1 MVADLRRGAGRGVGS
16 GRQVDQPAEDSDG
29 AAAQPSED
37 PVPGAEHTTD
47 VPAGRAGAPGADH
60 RSAARRGAEPALWD
74 VDTASAGPGGPPLHA
89 DDLPDGVVVADARG
103 RIVLFNTLAAQLT
116 GVPAESAIGRDYRVA
131 LPLNGLDG
139 NNWWE
144 SSDPYGGDR
153 ERTRQPERML
163 CLPDEREILVAAR
176 YVRARPGGALV
187 RLVVT
192 LRDASSRAERS
203 RADLVSEVAHEL
215 RSPLT
220 SVKGFTSTLLNKWER
235 LTDKQKLFMLETVN
249 ADADRVTRL
258 IHDLLDVSRIESGRL
273 EVRRQV
279 VDLPAA
285 VRRLVA
291 SRVASG
297 YPEERF
303 RVETRGE
310 LPQMWL
316 DADKLEQILSNLV
329 ENGVRH
335 GAGTVSIVIEPCEGG
350 AAVSVR
356 DEGQG
361 IAPETIPR
369 VFRQFWRS
377 KRRGGTGLGLFIV
390 KGLVEA
396 HGGTITV
403 GRAPNGGAE
412 FRFTMPAGTPEFV

>member
-1 MVADLRRGAGRGVGS
+1 MSGSADGGGIRL
-16 GRQVDQPAEDSDG
+16 PAPPTAPVR
-29 AAAQPSED
+29 AAAD
-37 PVPGAEHTTD
+37 PH
-47 VPAGRAGAPGADH
+47 PA
-60 RSAARRGAEPALWD
+60 ALWD
-74 VDTASAGPGGPPLHA
+74 VEGASGHLGDGPLHA
-89 DDLPDGVVVADARG
+89 DDLPDGVLVADARG
-103 RIVLFNTLAAQLT
+103 RVVLFNAVAAHLT
-116 GVPAESAIGRDYRVA
+116 GVPTEAALGRDFRTA
-131 LPLNGLDG
+131 LPLVGLDG
-139 NNWWE
+139 HDWWE
-144 SSDPYGGDR
+144 ATDPYGGARDR
-153 ERTRQPERML
+153 VRQSERSL
-163 CLPDEREILVAAR
+163 FLPDEREILVATR
-176 YVRARPGGALV
+176 YVRARPEGELV

-192 LRDASSRAERS
+192 LRDAAARAERS

-220 SVKGFTSTLLNKWER
+220 SVKGFTSTLLAKWER

-279 VDLPAA
+279 VDLAEA
-285 VRRLVA
+285 VRRVVA
-291 SRVASG
+291 GRVAAG
-297 YPEERF
+297 EPEERF

-310 LPQMWL
+310 LPQLWL
-316 DADKLEQILSNLV
+316 DADKIEQILLNLV

-377 KRRGGTGLGLFIV
+377 KRRSGTGLGLFIV

-403 GRAPNGGAE
+403 GRAPSGGAE

>member
-1 MVADLRRGAGRGVGS
+1 MGS
-16 GRQVDQPAEDSDG
+16 GRKADQPTGDSGG
-29 AAAQPSED
+29 AHTHPAAGM
-37 PVPGAEHTTD
+37 VPGSDKAG
-47 VPAGRAGAPGADH
+47 VPDSGLR
-60 RSAARRGAEPALWD
+60 
-74 VDTASAGPGGPPLHA
+74 A
-89 DDLPDGVVVADARG
+89 DDLPDGLVVADARG
-103 RIVLFNTLAAQLT
+103 RVILFNTLAVQLT
-116 GVPAESAIGRDYRVA
+116 GVPAETALGSDFRSA
-131 LPLNGLDG
+131 LPFVGPDG
-139 NNWWE
+139 HDWWE
-144 SSDPYGGDR
+144 ASNPYGGARDR
-153 ERTRQPERML
+153 VRQAERSL
-163 CLPDEREILVAAR
+163 YLPDEREVLVAAR
-176 YVRARPGGALV
+176 YVRARPEGDLI

-192 LRDASSRAERS
+192 LRDAATRAERT

-220 SVKGFTSTLLNKWER
+220 SVKGFTSTLLTKWER

-279 VDLPAA
+279 VDLHEAA
-285 VRRLVA
+285 QRVVA
-291 SRVASG
+291 GRVFSG
-297 YPEERF
+297 EDEERF
-303 RVETRGE
+303 DVRVEGE
-310 LPQMWL
+310 IPQMWL
-316 DADKLEQILSNLV
+316 DPDKLEQILSNLV

-377 KRRGGTGLGLFIV
+377 KRRSGTGLGLFIV

-403 GRAPNGGAE
+403 GRAPGGGAE
-412 FRFTMPAGTPEFV
+412 FRFTMPAGAPEFV

>member
-1 MVADLRRGAGRGVGS
+1 MGS
-16 GRQVDQPAEDSDG
+16 GRQVDHPVEDGEGAHPSDTPPDDGTGGDPTPA
-29 AAAQPSED
+29 P
-37 PVPGAEHTTD
+37 
-47 VPAGRAGAPGADH
+47 
-60 RSAARRGAEPALWD
+60 LWD
-74 VDTASAGPGGPPLHA
+74 VDDTVTGHAPLHA

-103 RIVLFNTLAAQLT
+103 RVILYNAQAAQLT
-116 GVPAESAIGRDYRVA
+116 GIPAADALRRDFRAA
-131 LPLNGLDG
+131 LPLVGADG
-139 NNWWE
+139 NDWWE
-144 SSDPYGGDR
+144 ASDPYGGDR
-153 ERTRQPERML
+153 GRTRQTERAL
-163 CLPDEREILVAAR
+163 YLPDDREILVAAR
-176 YVRARPGGALV
+176 YVRARPGGDLV

-192 LRDASSRAERS
+192 LRDASTRAERS

-220 SVKGFTSTLLNKWER
+220 SVKGFTSTLLTKWER

-258 IHDLLDVSRIESGRL
+258 IHDLLDVSRIESGRI

-279 VDLPAA
+279 VDVTEV
-285 VRRLVA
+285 VRRVVA
-291 SRVASG
+291 GRVASG
-297 YPEERF
+297 ESEERF
-303 RVETRGE
+303 RVETREG

-316 DADKLEQILSNLV
+316 DPDKLEQILSNLV

-377 KRRGGTGLGLFIV
+377 KRRSGTGLGLFIV

-403 GRAPNGGAE
+403 GRAPSGGAE

>member
-1 MVADLRRGAGRGVGS
+1 MGS
-16 GRQVDQPAEDSDG
+16 GRQVDHPVEGGEDAHPSDSPPDDGTGGDRTPA
-29 AAAQPSED
+29 P
-37 PVPGAEHTTD
+37 
-47 VPAGRAGAPGADH
+47 
-60 RSAARRGAEPALWD
+60 LWD
-74 VDTASAGPGGPPLHA
+74 VDDTVPGHSPLNA

-103 RIVLFNTLAAQLT
+103 RVVLYNAQAAQLT
-116 GVPAESAIGRDYRVA
+116 GTASTAALGRDFRAA
-131 LPLNGLDG
+131 LPLVGADG
-139 NNWWE
+139 NDWWE
-144 SSDPYGGDR
+144 ASDPYGGDR
-153 ERTRQPERML
+153 GRTRQTERAL
-163 CLPDEREILVAAR
+163 YLPDDREILVAAR
-176 YVRARPGGALV
+176 YVRARPGGDLI

-192 LRDASSRAERS
+192 LRDASTRAERS

-220 SVKGFTSTLLNKWER
+220 SVKGFTSTLLTKWER

-258 IHDLLDVSRIESGRL
+258 IHDLLDVSRIESGRI

-279 VDLPAA
+279 VDVTEAA
-285 VRRLVA
+285 RRVVA
-291 SRVASG
+291 GRVAAGES
-297 YPEERF
+297 EERF
-303 RVETRGE
+303 RVETRQG

-316 DADKLEQILSNLV
+316 DPDKIGQILSNLV

-335 GAGTVSIVIEPCEGG
+335 GAGTVSVVIEPCEGG

-377 KRRGGTGLGLFIV
+377 KRRSGTGLGLFIV

-403 GRAPNGGAE
+403 GRAPSGGAE

>member
-1 MVADLRRGAGRGVGS
+1 MGS
-16 GRQVDQPAEDSDG
+16 GRQVDHPVEGGGAVLPRSTPSADG
-29 AAAQPSED
+29 A
-37 PVPGAEHTTD
+37 GGGT
-47 VPAGRAGAPGADH
+47 GRSQA
-60 RSAARRGAEPALWD
+60 SLWD
-74 VDTASAGPGGPPLHA
+74 IDGASAVSGNASLHA
-89 DDLPDGVVVADARG
+89 DDLPDGVLVADARG
-103 RIVLFNTLAAQLT
+103 RVVLFNAQAAQLT
-116 GVPAESAIGRDYRVA
+116 GIPAETALGGDYRAA
-131 LPLNGLDG
+131 LPLVGADG
-139 NNWWE
+139 NDWWE
-144 SSDPYGGDR
+144 ASDPYGGDR
-153 ERTRQPERML
+153 SRTRQTERAVY
-163 CLPDEREILVAAR
+163 LPDEREILVAAR
-176 YVRARPGGALV
+176 YVRARPGGELV

-192 LRDASSRAERS
+192 LRDASTRAERS

-220 SVKGFTSTLLNKWER
+220 SVKGFTSTLLTKWER
-235 LTDKQKLFMLETVN
+235 LTEKQKIFMLETVN

-273 EVRRQV
+273 ELRRQV
-279 VDLPAA
+279 VDLTEA
-285 VRRLVA
+285 VRRVVA
-291 SRVASG
+291 GRVAAGES
-297 YPEERF
+297 EERF

-316 DADKLEQILSNLV
+316 DPDKIEQIVTNLV

-335 GAGTVSIVIEPCEGG
+335 GAGTVSIVIEPCEEG

-377 KRRGGTGLGLFIV
+377 KRRSGTGLGLFIV

-403 GRAPNGGAE
+403 GRAPSGGAE
-412 FRFTMPAGTPEFV
+412 FRFTMPAGAPEFV

>member
-1 MVADLRRGAGRGVGS
+1 MEGGGSAHRSDTPPDDGTGGDRTPAPLWDAG
-16 GRQVDQPAEDSDG
+16 DT
-29 AAAQPSED
+29 
-37 PVPGAEHTTD
+37 VPG
-47 VPAGRAGAPGADH
+47 
-60 RSAARRGAEPALWD
+60 S
-74 VDTASAGPGGPPLHA
+74 SSLHV

-103 RIVLFNTLAAQLT
+103 RVVLCNAQAAQLT
-116 GVPAESAIGRDYRVA
+116 GIPAAAALGRDFRAA
-131 LPLNGLDG
+131 LPLVGADG
-139 NNWWE
+139 NDWWE
-144 SSDPYGGDR
+144 ASDPYGGDR
-153 ERTRQPERML
+153 GRTRQTERAL
-163 CLPDEREILVAAR
+163 YLPDDREILVAAR
-176 YVRARPGGALV
+176 YVRARPGGDLV

-192 LRDASSRAERS
+192 LRDASTRAERS

-220 SVKGFTSTLLNKWER
+220 SVKGFTSTLLTKWER

-258 IHDLLDVSRIESGRL
+258 IHDLLDVSRIESGRI

-279 VDLPAA
+279 VDVTEV
-285 VRRLVA
+285 VRRVVA
-291 SRVASG
+291 GRVAAGES
-297 YPEERF
+297 EERF
-303 RVETRGE
+303 RVETREG

-316 DADKLEQILSNLV
+316 DPDKIQQILSNLV

-377 KRRGGTGLGLFIV
+377 KRRSGTGLGLFIV

-403 GRAPNGGAE
+403 GRAPSGGAE

>member
-16 GRQVDQPAEDSDG
+16 GRHVGQPAEGSDG
-29 AAAQPSED
+29 AAARSSED
-37 PVPGAEHTTD
+37 PAGDENTTD
-47 VPAGRAGAPGADH
+47 VPAEREDAPQGPARAGRRQG
-60 RSAARRGAEPALWD
+60 SAPALWD
-74 VDTASAGPGGPPLHA
+74 VDTASAGPGEPALHA

-103 RIVLFNTLAAQLT
+103 RVVLFNSLAAQLT
-116 GVPAESAIGRDYRVA
+116 GVPAESALGRDYRAA

-153 ERTRQPERML
+153 ERTRQPERVL

-192 LRDASSRAERS
+192 LRDASARAERS

-291 SRVASG
+291 RRVTSG
-297 YPEERF
+297 EPEERF
-303 RVETRGE
+303 RVETHGE

>member
-1 MVADLRRGAGRGVGS
+1 MGS
-16 GRQVDQPAEDSDG
+16 GRQVDHPVEGGGTAHPSDTPPDDGTGGDRNPA
-29 AAAQPSED
+29 P
-37 PVPGAEHTTD
+37 
-47 VPAGRAGAPGADH
+47 
-60 RSAARRGAEPALWD
+60 LWD
-74 VDTASAGPGGPPLHA
+74 VDGAVSGYAPLHV

-103 RIVLFNTLAAQLT
+103 RVVLYNAQAVQLT
-116 GVPAESAIGRDYRVA
+116 GVEATAALGRDFRMV
-131 LPLNGLDG
+131 LPLVGADG
-139 NNWWE
+139 NDWWE
-144 SSDPYGGDR
+144 ASDPYGGDR
-153 ERTRQPERML
+153 GRTRQTERAL
-163 CLPDEREILVAAR
+163 YLPDDREILVAAR
-176 YVRARPGGALV
+176 YVRARPGGDLV
-187 RLVVT
+187 RLVIT
-192 LRDASSRAERS
+192 LRDASTRAERS

-220 SVKGFTSTLLNKWER
+220 SVKGFTSTLLTKWER

-258 IHDLLDVSRIESGRL
+258 IHDLLDVSRIESGRI

-279 VDLPAA
+279 VDVTEV
-285 VRRLVA
+285 VRRVVA
-291 SRVASG
+291 GRIAAGES
-297 YPEERF
+297 EERF
-303 RVETRGE
+303 RVETREG

-316 DADKLEQILSNLV
+316 DPDKIEQILSNLV

-377 KRRGGTGLGLFIV
+377 KRRSGTGLGLFIV

-403 GRAPNGGAE
+403 GRAPSGGAE

>member
-1 MVADLRRGAGRGVGS
+1 MGGGRQADHPEGGSGGGTAHSSDDPGPGRGPAVSGAADGAGPLLPAPPTAPVHAVADPP
-16 GRQVDQPAEDSDG
+16 PA
-29 AAAQPSED
+29 
-37 PVPGAEHTTD
+37 
-47 VPAGRAGAPGADH
+47 
-60 RSAARRGAEPALWD
+60 ALWD
-74 VDTASAGPGGPPLHA
+74 LEGASGHLGGGPLHA
-89 DDLPDGVVVADARG
+89 DDLPDGVLVADARG
-103 RIVLFNTLAAQLT
+103 RVVLFNAVASHLT
-116 GVPAESAIGRDYRVA
+116 GVPAEAALGRDFRTA
-131 LPLNGLDG
+131 LPLVGLDG
-139 NNWWE
+139 HDWWE
-144 SSDPYGGDR
+144 ATDPYGGARDR
-153 ERTRQPERML
+153 VRQSERSL
-163 CLPDEREILVAAR
+163 FLPDEREILVATR
-176 YVRARPGGALV
+176 YVRARPGGELV

-192 LRDASSRAERS
+192 LRDAAARAERS

-220 SVKGFTSTLLNKWER
+220 SVKGFTSTLLAKWER

-279 VDLPAA
+279 VDLAEA
-285 VRRLVA
+285 VRRVVA
-291 SRVASG
+291 GRVAAG
-297 YPEERF
+297 EPEERF

-310 LPQMWL
+310 LPQLWL
-316 DADKLEQILSNLV
+316 DADKIEQILLNLV

-377 KRRGGTGLGLFIV
+377 KRRSGTGLGLFIV

-403 GRAPNGGAE
+403 GRAPSGGAE

>member
-1 MVADLRRGAGRGVGS
+1 MGS
-16 GRQVDQPAEDSDG
+16 GRKADQLTGDSDG
-29 AAAQPSED
+29 AHTHPSNGMA
-37 PVPGAEHTTD
+37 PGAEK
-47 VPAGRAGAPGADH
+47 AGDPDSGLR
-60 RSAARRGAEPALWD
+60 
-74 VDTASAGPGGPPLHA
+74 A
-89 DDLPDGVVVADARG
+89 DDLPDGLVVADARG
-103 RIVLFNTLAAQLT
+103 RVILFNTLAAQLT
-116 GVPAESAIGRDYRVA
+116 GIPAETALGSDFRSA
-131 LPLNGLDG
+131 LPFVGPDG
-139 NNWWE
+139 HDWWE
-144 SSDPYGGDR
+144 ASNPYGGARDR
-153 ERTRQPERML
+153 VRQAERSL
-163 CLPDEREILVAAR
+163 SLPDEREVLVAAR
-176 YVRARPGGALV
+176 YVRARPEGDLI

-192 LRDASSRAERS
+192 LRDAATRAERS

-220 SVKGFTSTLLNKWER
+220 SVKGFTSTLLTKWER

-279 VDLPAA
+279 VDLYDA
-285 VRRLVA
+285 VRRVVA
-291 SRVASG
+291 GRVFSGDDESRFDIQVH
-297 YPEERF
+297 
-303 RVETRGE
+303 GE
-310 LPQMWL
+310 IPQMWL
-316 DADKLEQILSNLV
+316 DPDKLEQILANLV

-335 GAGTVSIVIEPCEGG
+335 GAGTVSVVIEPCEGG

-377 KRRGGTGLGLFIV
+377 KRRSGTGLGLFIV

-403 GRAPNGGAE
+403 GRAPGGGAE
-412 FRFTMPAGTPEFV
+412 FRFTVPAGAPEFV

>member
-1 MVADLRRGAGRGVGS
+1 MGG
-16 GRQVDQPAEDSDG
+16 GRQADHPEGDSGGGTAHSSDDPESGHRPA
-29 AAAQPSED
+29 
-37 PVPGAEHTTD
+37 VPGAAGGTGPFLPAQPTTP
-47 VPAGRAGAPGADH
+47 VRVVAD
-60 RSAARRGAEPALWD
+60 PPPTALWD
-74 VDTASAGPGGPPLHA
+74 
-89 DDLPDGVVVADARG
+89 ADARG
-103 RIVLFNTLAAQLT
+103 RVVLFNAVATHLT
-116 GVPAESAIGRDYRVA
+116 GVPAESALGRDFRTA
-131 LPLNGLDG
+131 LPLVGLDG
-139 NNWWE
+139 HDWWE
-144 SSDPYGGDR
+144 ATDPYGGARDR
-153 ERTRQPERML
+153 VHQSERSL
-163 CLPDEREILVAAR
+163 FLPDEREILVATR
-176 YVRARPGGALV
+176 YVRARPQGELV

-192 LRDASSRAERS
+192 LRDAAARAERS

-220 SVKGFTSTLLNKWER
+220 SVKGFTSTLLAKWER

-279 VDLPAA
+279 VDLAEA
-285 VRRLVA
+285 VRRVVA
-291 SRVASG
+291 GRVAAG
-297 YPEERF
+297 EPEERF

-310 LPQMWL
+310 LPQLWL
-316 DADKLEQILSNLV
+316 DADKIEQILLNLV

-377 KRRGGTGLGLFIV
+377 KRRSGTGLGLFIV

-403 GRAPNGGAE
+403 GRAPSGGAE

>member
-1 MVADLRRGAGRGVGS
+1 MGS
-16 GRQVDQPAEDSDG
+16 GRQAGHPAEDSDG
-29 AAAQPSED
+29 GTGHAMGD
-37 PVPGAEHTTD
+37 PV
-47 VPAGRAGAPGADH
+47 
-60 RSAARRGAEPALWD
+60 RGAEPATDIPSEPENTRDSGVRFTTVTEAGDTALWD
-74 VDTASAGPGGPPLHA
+74 VDGASGGPGGAPLHA
-89 DDLPDGVVVADARG
+89 DDLPDGVVVADAGG
-103 RIVLFNTLAAQLT
+103 RVVLFNAQASHLT
-116 GVPAESAIGRDYRVA
+116 GIPARSALGRDFREA
-131 LPLNGLDG
+131 LALVGPDG
-139 NNWWE
+139 HDWWE
-144 SSDPYGGDR
+144 ASDPYGGDR
-153 ERTRQPERML
+153 DRVRQAERAL
-163 CLPDEREILVAAR
+163 YLPDDREILVAAR
-176 YVRARPGGALV
+176 YVRARPGGDLV
-187 RLVVT
+187 RLVIT
-192 LRDASSRAERS
+192 LRDAATSADRS

-220 SVKGFTSTLLNKWER
+220 SVKGFTSTLLTKWER

-279 VDLPAA
+279 VDLPDA
-285 VRRLVA
+285 VRRVVA
-291 SRVASG
+291 GRVAAG
-297 YPEERF
+297 EPEERF

-316 DADKLEQILSNLV
+316 DSDKIGQILSNLV

-350 AAVSVR
+350 TAVSVR

-377 KRRGGTGLGLFIV
+377 KHRSGTGLGLFIV

-403 GRAPNGGAE
+403 GRAPSGGAE

>member
-1 MVADLRRGAGRGVGS
+1 MGS
-16 GRQVDQPAEDSDG
+16 GRQVDRPAEDSDG
-29 AAAQPSED
+29 AAAHS
-37 PVPGAEHTTD
+37 TD
-47 VPAGRAGAPGADH
+47 ATVTADLDI
-60 RSAARRGAEPALWD
+60 AATGD
-74 VDTASAGPGGPPLHA
+74 MPLHV

-103 RIVLFNTLAAQLT
+103 RVVLFNTQAAQLV
-116 GVPAESAIGRDYRVA
+116 GVPAATALDSDYRTA
-131 LPLNGLDG
+131 LPLRGLDG
-139 NNWWE
+139 HDWWE
-144 SSDPYGGDR
+144 ASDPYGGDR
-153 ERTRQPERML
+153 DRTRQVERVL

-176 YVRARPGGALV
+176 YVRARPGGDVV

-192 LRDASSRAERS
+192 LRDASARAERS

-220 SVKGFTSTLLNKWER
+220 SVKGFTSTLLTKWER

-279 VDLPAA
+279 VDLTEA
-285 VRRLVA
+285 VRRVVA
-291 SRVASG
+291 GRVAAG
-297 YPEERF
+297 EAEERF
-303 RVETRGE
+303 RVETHGE

-316 DADKLEQILSNLV
+316 DPDKLEQILSNLV

-335 GAGTVSIVIEPCEGG
+335 GAGTVSVVIEPCEGG
-350 AAVSVR
+350 TSVSVR

>member
-1 MVADLRRGAGRGVGS
+1 MGDSGGVHTHPTTGM
-16 GRQVDQPAEDSDG
+16 
-29 AAAQPSED
+29 
-37 PVPGAEHTTD
+37 VPGSDKAG
-47 VPAGRAGAPGADH
+47 VPDSGLR
-60 RSAARRGAEPALWD
+60 
-74 VDTASAGPGGPPLHA
+74 A
-89 DDLPDGVVVADARG
+89 DDLPDGLVVADARG
-103 RIVLFNTLAAQLT
+103 RVILFNALAVQLT
-116 GVPAESAIGRDYRVA
+116 GVPAETALGSDFRTA
-131 LPLNGLDG
+131 LPFVGPDG
-139 NNWWE
+139 HDWWE
-144 SSDPYGGDR
+144 ASNPYGGARDR
-153 ERTRQPERML
+153 VRQAERSL
-163 CLPDEREILVAAR
+163 YLPDEREVLVAAR
-176 YVRARPGGALV
+176 YVRARPEGDLI

-192 LRDASSRAERS
+192 LRDAATRAERT

-220 SVKGFTSTLLNKWER
+220 SVKGFTSTLLTKWER

-279 VDLPAA
+279 VDLHEA
-285 VRRLVA
+285 VRRVVA
-291 SRVASG
+291 GRVFSG
-297 YPEERF
+297 EDEDRF
-303 RVETRGE
+303 DVRIEGE
-310 LPQMWL
+310 IPQMWL
-316 DADKLEQILSNLV
+316 DPDKLEQILSNLV

-335 GAGTVSIVIEPCEGG
+335 GAGTVSVVIEPCEGG

-377 KRRGGTGLGLFIV
+377 KRRSGTGLGLFIV

-403 GRAPNGGAE
+403 GRAPGGGAE
-412 FRFTMPAGTPEFV
+412 FRFTMPAGAPEFV

>member
-1 MVADLRRGAGRGVGS
+1 VVADLRRGAGRGVGS
-16 GRQVDQPAEDSDG
+16 GRHVGQPAEDSDG
-29 AAAQPSED
+29 AAARPSKD
-37 PVPGAEHTTD
+37 PVPGQGHTTD
-47 VPAGRAGAPGADH
+47 VPADREGVQGADP
-60 RSAARRGAEPALWD
+60 RGGRRRGAASALWE
-74 VDTASAGPGGPPLHA
+74 VDTASAADGPPLHA
-89 DDLPDGVVVADARG
+89 DDLPDGVVVADAGG
-103 RIVLFNTLAAQLT
+103 RVVLFNTLAAQLT
-116 GVPAESAIGRDYRVA
+116 GVSAASAIGRDFRAA
-131 LPLNGLDG
+131 LPLKGLDG
-139 NNWWE
+139 HNWWE

-153 ERTRQPERML
+153 ERTRQPERVL
-163 CLPDEREILVAAR
+163 CLPDEREILVSAR
-176 YVRARPGGALV
+176 YVRARPGGDLV
-187 RLVVT
+187 RLVLTV
-192 LRDASSRAERS
+192 RDASARSERS

-273 EVRRQV
+273 EVHRQV

-297 YPEERF
+297 YAEERF
-303 RVETRGE
+303 RVEARGE

-316 DADKLEQILSNLV
+316 DSDKLEQILSNLV

-335 GAGTVSIVIEPCEGG
+335 GAGTVSVVIEPCEGG

-361 IAPETIPR
+361 IAPETVPR
-369 VFRQFWRS
+369 VFRQFWRG

>member
-1 MVADLRRGAGRGVGS
+1 MGS
-16 GRQVDQPAEDSDG
+16 GRQVDHPVEGGG
-29 AAAQPSED
+29 AAHPSVTPPD
-37 PVPGAEHTTD
+37 DGTGGD
-47 VPAGRAGAPGADH
+47 RNPAP
-60 RSAARRGAEPALWD
+60 LWD
-74 VDTASAGPGGPPLHA
+74 VDGAVSGYAPLHV

-103 RIVLFNTLAAQLT
+103 RVVLYNAQAVQLT
-116 GVPAESAIGRDYRVA
+116 GVEATAALGRDFRMV
-131 LPLNGLDG
+131 LPLVGADG
-139 NNWWE
+139 NDWWE
-144 SSDPYGGDR
+144 ASDPYGGDR
-153 ERTRQPERML
+153 GRTRQTERAL
-163 CLPDEREILVAAR
+163 YLPDDREILVAAR
-176 YVRARPGGALV
+176 YVRARPGGDLV
-187 RLVVT
+187 RLVIT
-192 LRDASSRAERS
+192 LRDASTRAERS

-220 SVKGFTSTLLNKWER
+220 SVKGFTSTLLTKWER

-258 IHDLLDVSRIESGRL
+258 IHDLLDVSRIESGRI

-279 VDLPAA
+279 VDVTEV
-285 VRRLVA
+285 VRRVVA
-291 SRVASG
+291 GRIAAGES
-297 YPEERF
+297 EERF
-303 RVETRGE
+303 RVETREG
-310 LPQMWL
+310 LPRMWL
-316 DADKLEQILSNLV
+316 DPDKIEQILSNLV

-377 KRRGGTGLGLFIV
+377 KRRSGTGLGLFIV

-403 GRAPNGGAE
+403 GRAPSGGAE

>member
-1 MVADLRRGAGRGVGS
+1 MGS
-16 GRQVDQPAEDSDG
+16 GRQVDQPAEDSEG
-29 AAAQPSED
+29 ATARPSED
-37 PVPGAEHTTD
+37 PA
-47 VPAGRAGAPGADH
+47 
-60 RSAARRGAEPALWD
+60 SGAEPTTGIPAETDNTPEPDIRSKVRRGTAPTVWD
-74 VDTASAGPGGPPLHA
+74 VDTASADPSGTSLGA

-103 RIVLFNTLAAQLT
+103 RIVLFNLQAAQLT
-116 GVPAESAIGRDYRVA
+116 GVPAESALGRDYRAV
-131 LPLNGLDG
+131 LSLTGLDG
-139 NNWWE
+139 HDWWE
-144 SSDPYGGDR
+144 ASDPYGGDR
-153 ERTRQPERML
+153 DRNRQSERVL
-163 CLPDEREILVAAR
+163 CLPDDREVLVAAR

-192 LRDASSRAERS
+192 LRDASVRAERS

-279 VDLPAA
+279 IDLNTA
-285 VRRLVA
+285 VRRVVA

-297 YPEERF
+297 ESEDRF

-316 DADKLEQILSNLV
+316 DADKLEQILVNLV
-329 ENGVRH
+329 ENGLRH
-335 GAGTVSIVIEPCEGG
+335 GAGTVSVVIEPCEGG

-403 GRAPNGGAE
+403 GRAPDGGAE

>member
-1 MVADLRRGAGRGVGS
+1 MGS
-16 GRQVDQPAEDSDG
+16 GRQAGQPAEDSDG
-29 AAAQPSED
+29 AAAQPSRT
-37 PVPGAEHTTD
+37 PVPE
-47 VPAGRAGAPGADH
+47 VEPGADD
-60 RSAARRGAEPALWD
+60 SAGRERTTEPESRTGDQHGPAPALWD
-74 VDTASAGPGGPPLHA
+74 VDSALGGAVGPSLHA

-103 RIVLFNTLAAQLT
+103 RVVLFNVQAAQLI
-116 GVPAESAIGRDYRVA
+116 GVPAEAALGRDYRAA

-139 NNWWE
+139 NDWWE

-153 ERTRQPERML
+153 DRTRQPERVL

-192 LRDASSRAERS
+192 LRDASARAERS

-235 LTDKQKLFMLETVN
+235 LSDKQKLFMLETVN

-279 VDLPAA
+279 VDLPAM
-285 VRRLVA
+285 VRRVVA

-297 YPEERF
+297 EAEERF
-303 RVETRGE
+303 RVETHGE
-310 LPQMWL
+310 LSQMWL
-316 DADKLEQILSNLV
+316 DADKLEQILANLV

>member
-1 MVADLRRGAGRGVGS
+1 MRTDTIDHRSAAQDTGATDLRRGAGRGVGS
-16 GRQVDQPAEDSDG
+16 GRQVDRPAEDSDG
-29 AAAQPSED
+29 AAAQPADE
-37 PVPGAEHTTD
+37 PVTSDLDIVAT
-47 VPAGRAGAPGADH
+47 
-60 RSAARRGAEPALWD
+60 
-74 VDTASAGPGGPPLHA
+74 GGIPLHA

-103 RIVLFNTLAAQLT
+103 RVVLFNTQAAHLV
-116 GVPAESAIGRDYRVA
+116 GVPTTSALGRDYRTA
-131 LPLNGLDG
+131 LPLRGLDG
-139 NNWWE
+139 HDWWE
-144 SSDPYGGDR
+144 ASAPYGGDR
-153 ERTRQPERML
+153 DRTRQIERVL
-163 CLPDEREILVAAR
+163 CLPDEREVLVAAR
-176 YVRARPGGALV
+176 YVRARPGGDLV
-187 RLVVT
+187 RLVVS
-192 LRDASSRAERS
+192 LRDASARAERS

-220 SVKGFTSTLLNKWER
+220 SVKGFTSTLLTKWER

-279 VDLPAA
+279 VDLSEA
-285 VRRLVA
+285 VRRVV
-291 SRVASG
+291 SGRVASG
-297 YPEERF
+297 ESEERF
-303 RVETRGE
+303 RVETHGDM
-310 LPQMWL
+310 PQMWL
-316 DADKLEQILSNLV
+316 DPDKLEQILTNLV

>member
-1 MVADLRRGAGRGVGS
+1 VGS
-16 GRQVDQPAEDSDG
+16 GRKVDQGAGDSG
-29 AAAQPSED
+29 GTRTHAAVSAD
-37 PVPGAEHTTD
+37 PVVGLST
-47 VPAGRAGAPGADH
+47 
-60 RSAARRGAEPALWD
+60 
-74 VDTASAGPGGPPLHA
+74 GPGGAPLHA
-89 DDLPDGVVVADARG
+89 DELPDGVVVADARG
-103 RIVLFNTLAAQLT
+103 RVVLFNSLAAQLI
-116 GVPAESAIGRDYRVA
+116 GSSAESALGRDYRSV
-131 LPLNGLDG
+131 LPLVGPDG
-139 NNWWE
+139 HDWWE
-144 SSDPYGGDR
+144 ASNPYGGAR
-153 ERTRQPERML
+153 ERVHQPERAL
-163 CLPDEREILVAAR
+163 FLPDEREILVAAR
-176 YVRARPGGALV
+176 YVRARPEGELV
-187 RLVVT
+187 RLVIT
-192 LRDASSRAERS
+192 LRDAPTRVERS

-220 SVKGFTSTLLNKWER
+220 SVKGFTSTLLTKWER

-279 VDLPAA
+279 MDLPEA
-285 VRRLVA
+285 VRRLIA
-291 SRVASG
+291 GRVASG
-297 YPEERF
+297 DPEERF
-303 RVETRGE
+303 HVEIRGE

-316 DADKLEQILSNLV
+316 DPDKVGQILSNLV

-335 GAGTVSIVIEPCEGG
+335 GAGTVSVVVEPCEGG

-377 KRRGGTGLGLFIV
+377 KRRSGTGLGLFIV

-403 GRAPNGGAE
+403 GRAPGGGAE
-412 FRFTMPAGTPEFV
+412 FRFTMPAGAPEFV

>member
-1 MVADLRRGAGRGVGS
+1 MGS
-16 GRQVDQPAEDSDG
+16 GRQVDRPAEDSDG
-29 AAAQPSED
+29 AAAQPTDE
-37 PVPGAEHTTD
+37 PVTSDLDIVAT
-47 VPAGRAGAPGADH
+47 
-60 RSAARRGAEPALWD
+60 
-74 VDTASAGPGGPPLHA
+74 GGIPLHA
-89 DDLPDGVVVADARG
+89 DDLPDGIVVADARG
-103 RIVLFNTLAAQLT
+103 RVVLFNTQAAQLV
-116 GVPAESAIGRDYRVA
+116 GVPITSALGRDFRTA
-131 LPLNGLDG
+131 LPLRGLDG
-139 NNWWE
+139 HDWWE
-144 SSDPYGGDR
+144 ASDPYGGDR
-153 ERTRQPERML
+153 DRTRQIERVL
-163 CLPDEREILVAAR
+163 CLPDEREVLVAAR
-176 YVRARPGGALV
+176 YVRARPGGDLV
-187 RLVVT
+187 RLVVS
-192 LRDASSRAERS
+192 LRDASARAERS

-220 SVKGFTSTLLNKWER
+220 SVKGFTSTLLTKWER

-279 VDLPAA
+279 VDLPEA
-285 VRRLVA
+285 VRRVV
-291 SRVASG
+291 SGRVASG
-297 YPEERF
+297 ESEERF
-303 RVETRGE
+303 RVETHGE

-316 DADKLEQILSNLV
+316 DPDKLEQILTNLV

>member
-1 MVADLRRGAGRGVGS
+1 MGS
-16 GRQVDQPAEDSDG
+16 GRKADHPAEDSGGG
-29 AAAQPSED
+29 AAHPSDD
-37 PVPGAEHTTD
+37 PGQGDGPAD
-47 VPAGRAGAPGADH
+47 APAGAVETHRRSLRGGSTLRDDPPSVAFLDVAG
-60 RSAARRGAEPALWD
+60 
-74 VDTASAGPGGPPLHA
+74 ASAGLAGTPLHA
-89 DDLPDGVVVADARG
+89 DDLPDGVVVADAAG
-103 RIVLFNTLAAQLT
+103 RVVLFNAQAAQLT
-116 GVPAESAIGRDYRVA
+116 GVPTDSALGRDYRSV
-131 LPLNGLDG
+131 LPLVGHDG
-139 NNWWE
+139 HDWWE
-144 SSDPYGGDR
+144 ASDPYGGARDR
-153 ERTRQPERML
+153 VRQPERAL
-163 CLPDEREILVAAR
+163 FLPDEREILVAAR
-176 YVRARPGGALV
+176 YVRARPGGELV
-187 RLVVT
+187 RLVLT
-192 LRDASSRAERS
+192 LRDASTRAERS

-220 SVKGFTSTLLNKWER
+220 SVKGFTSTLLTKWER

-273 EVRRQV
+273 EIRRQV
-279 VDLPAA
+279 VDLPGA
-285 VRRLVA
+285 VRRVVA
-291 SRVASG
+291 GFVAAG
-297 YPEERF
+297 EPEERF
-303 RVETRGE
+303 RVEARGD
-310 LPQMWL
+310 LPQMWI
-316 DADKLEQILSNLV
+316 DSDKLHQILSNLV

-350 AAVSVR
+350 TAVSVR

-377 KRRGGTGLGLFIV
+377 KRRSGTGLGLFIV

-403 GRAPNGGAE
+403 GRAPSGGAE

>member
-1 MVADLRRGAGRGVGS
+1 MGS
-16 GRQVDQPAEDSDG
+16 GRQVDRPAEDSDG
-29 AAAQPSED
+29 AAAQPTGE
-37 PVPGAEHTTD
+37 PVTSDLDIVAT
-47 VPAGRAGAPGADH
+47 
-60 RSAARRGAEPALWD
+60 
-74 VDTASAGPGGPPLHA
+74 GGIPLHA

-103 RIVLFNTLAAQLT
+103 RVVLFNTQAAQLV
-116 GVPAESAIGRDYRVA
+116 GVPTTSALGRDFRTA
-131 LPLNGLDG
+131 LPLRGLDG
-139 NNWWE
+139 HDWWE
-144 SSDPYGGDR
+144 ASDPYGGDR
-153 ERTRQPERML
+153 DRTRQIERVL
-163 CLPDEREILVAAR
+163 CLPDEREVLVAAR
-176 YVRARPGGALV
+176 YVRARPGGDVV
-187 RLVVT
+187 RLVVS
-192 LRDASSRAERS
+192 LRDASARAERS

-220 SVKGFTSTLLNKWER
+220 SVKGFTSTLLTKWER

-279 VDLPAA
+279 VDLPEA
-285 VRRLVA
+285 VRRVV
-291 SRVASG
+291 SGRVASG
-297 YPEERF
+297 ESEERF
-303 RVETRGE
+303 RVDTHGD

-316 DADKLEQILSNLV
+316 DPDKLEQILTNLV

>member
-1 MVADLRRGAGRGVGS
+1 M
-16 GRQVDQPAEDSDG
+16 
-29 AAAQPSED
+29 
-37 PVPGAEHTTD
+37 
-47 VPAGRAGAPGADH
+47 
-60 RSAARRGAEPALWD
+60 WD
-74 VDTASAGPGGPPLHA
+74 VDGAVSGYAPLHV

-103 RIVLFNTLAAQLT
+103 RVVLYNAQAVQLT
-116 GVPAESAIGRDYRVA
+116 GVEATAALGRDFRMV
-131 LPLNGLDG
+131 LPLVGADG
-139 NNWWE
+139 NDWWE
-144 SSDPYGGDR
+144 ASDPYGGDR
-153 ERTRQPERML
+153 GRTRQTERAL
-163 CLPDEREILVAAR
+163 YLPDDREILVAAR
-176 YVRARPGGALV
+176 YVRARPGGDLV
-187 RLVVT
+187 RLVIT
-192 LRDASSRAERS
+192 LRDASTRAERS

-220 SVKGFTSTLLNKWER
+220 SVKGFTSTLLTKWER

-258 IHDLLDVSRIESGRL
+258 IHDLLDVSRIESGRI

-279 VDLPAA
+279 VDVTEV
-285 VRRLVA
+285 VRRVVA
-291 SRVASG
+291 GRIAAGES
-297 YPEERF
+297 EERF
-303 RVETRGE
+303 RVETREG

-316 DADKLEQILSNLV
+316 DPDKIEQILSNLV

-377 KRRGGTGLGLFIV
+377 KRRSGTGLGLFIV

-403 GRAPNGGAE
+403 GRAPSGGAE